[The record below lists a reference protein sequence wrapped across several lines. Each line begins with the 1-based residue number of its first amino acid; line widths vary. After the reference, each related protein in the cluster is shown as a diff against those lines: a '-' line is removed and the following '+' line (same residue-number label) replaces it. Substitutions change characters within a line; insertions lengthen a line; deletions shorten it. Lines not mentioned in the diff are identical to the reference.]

1 MKLFDK
7 LKKAHFRTDPEEHFY
22 AQMIYNL
29 SEYDRLYENQLNQ
42 NSQVWTSFRNAYN
55 IEYKFLENIEKIDLK
70 QEIICVWLFR
80 ERADQDTAND
90 LTIGD
95 RVIVNKPNAFFISPS
110 RNIKVVKRKKFFTR
124 RPCAQIFLT
133 KEDYV
138 NIKKRIGIDD

>member
-55 IEYKFLENIEKIDLK
+55 IEYKFLENIEKILDCK
-70 QEIICVWLFR
+70 PQQISGNVHKR
-80 ERADQDTAND
+80 EGRAP
-90 LTIGD
+90 
-95 RVIVNKPNAFFISPS
+95 RVTE
-110 RNIKVVKRKKFFTR
+110 R
-124 RPCAQIFLT
+124 CL
-133 KEDYV
+133 
-138 NIKKRIGIDD
+138 G